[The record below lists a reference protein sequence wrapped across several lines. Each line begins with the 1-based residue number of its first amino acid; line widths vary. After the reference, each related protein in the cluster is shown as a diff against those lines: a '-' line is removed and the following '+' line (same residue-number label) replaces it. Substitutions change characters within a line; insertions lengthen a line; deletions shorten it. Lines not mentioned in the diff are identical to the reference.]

1 MHKTYQFNRFYV
13 HKTYTSAKM
22 ANMNNEQ
29 RLAAIAQ
36 EQEGFFTTRQ
46 AKEAGYLDENIS
58 KMVKS
63 GKWIREVRGIY
74 RLAIFPL
81 TERPELIIWSLW
93 SCNRQGEVEG
103 VWSHETALDIYDI
116 SDANP
121 VKMHLSVPRGF
132 RSKAPDFIILHQNNL
147 APSEIDTRKGYRV
160 TTPMRTLVD
169 LFKEGALSQD
179 LLSQS
184 IHEMVDRGLITS
196 LELQKSR
203 KFYPEIVEIL
213 EFLND

>member
-1 MHKTYQFNRFYV
+1 MV
-13 HKTYTSAKM
+13 
-22 ANMNNEQ
+22 NMRNEQ
-29 RLAAIAQ
+29 RLAPIAQ
-36 EQEGFFTTRQ
+36 VQEGFFTTRQ
-46 AKEAGYLDENIS
+46 AKEAGYLDENFS
-58 KMVKS
+58 KMIKS
-63 GKWIREVRGIY
+63 GKWIREIRGVY
-74 RLAIFPL
+74 RLANFPL
-81 TERPELIIWSLW
+81 PERPELILWSLW

-132 RSKAPDFIILHQNNL
+132 RSKAPDFIVLHHNNL
-147 APSEIDTRKGYRV
+147 APSEIETRKGYRV

-184 IHEMVDRGLITS
+184 VHEMVDRGLITS
-196 LELQKSR
+196 IELQQSR
-203 KFYPEIVEIL
+203 KFYQEINEVLEIIQKKKL
-213 EFLND
+213 LAKT